1 MSRLTLGLLLLFAL
15 APLRAQ
21 EQPIESQQAE
31 SEAEL
36 SGLIIDNAI
45 TRFGHDFH
53 RYLSFAL
60 QDATDL
66 DGDLVIR
73 ERPSARWGSLVWV
86 EHGQRIV
93 YRRFLQPN
101 VAEIETIAN
110 EAARLIQ
117 EDISRN
123 KLQNLLLDTY
133 DMDRDEL

>member
-1 MSRLTLGLLLLFAL
+1 MSRLTLGAVLLLTLL
-15 APLRAQ
+15 TAQ
-21 EQPIESQQAE
+21 AQDEPIESPQAKG
-31 SEAEL
+31 EAEL

-66 DGDLVIR
+66 DGDLVVR

-110 EAARLIQ
+110 EAAVQIR

-123 KLQNLLLDTY
+123 KLQSLMLDTF

>member
-1 MSRLTLGLLLLFAL
+1 M
-15 APLRAQ
+15 
-21 EQPIESQQAE
+21 ESPQARG
-31 SEAEL
+31 EAEL

-53 RYLSFAL
+53 RYLSLAL

-66 DGDLVIR
+66 DGDLVVR

-101 VAEIETIAN
+101 VAEIEAIAN
-110 EAARLIQ
+110 EAAVQIR

-123 KLQNLLLDTY
+123 KLQNLMLDTF

>member
-1 MSRLTLGLLLLFAL
+1 MYA
-15 APLRAQ
+15 AQ
-21 EQPIESQQAE
+21 DGQDAPIESPQARG
-31 SEAEL
+31 EAEL

-53 RYLSFAL
+53 RYLSLAL

-66 DGDLVIR
+66 DGDLVVR

-101 VAEIETIAN
+101 VAEIEAIAN
-110 EAARLIQ
+110 EAAVQIR

-123 KLQNLLLDTY
+123 KLQNLMLDIF